1 MENILMAEDV
11 FAYIIGLSW
20 DLLSFKM
27 PGMGNMDGKTWVV
40 LLVTINITL
49 AALHYAFGLGGNG
62 TGYRS
67 GNSRRK
73 HISKERQGDEY

>member
-1 MENILMAEDV
+1 MENIVYAEQI
-11 FAYIIGLSW
+11 FSYIIGLSW

-40 LLVTINITL
+40 LLVTINITV
-49 AALHYAFGLGGNG
+49 AALSFAFGLGGNG
-62 TGYRS
+62 TSYCS